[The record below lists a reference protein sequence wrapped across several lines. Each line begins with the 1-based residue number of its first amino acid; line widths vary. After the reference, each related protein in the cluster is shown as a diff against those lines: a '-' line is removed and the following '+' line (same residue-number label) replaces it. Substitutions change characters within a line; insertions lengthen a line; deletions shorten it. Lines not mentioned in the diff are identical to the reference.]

1 MDKIKTW
8 RLAVAAAILALLCA
22 YAWIL
27 RSRELEE
34 PPRPDL
40 ALIPA
45 AAGGFVS
52 VDEYL
57 EPESLRLLGADT
69 TLARSYERPDGAKIE
84 LFIGYFAAQQENS
97 QIHSPKH
104 CYPGSGWDIIS
115 EGSARIRIGDRAIP
129 VKQLVIS
136 DGRQERLVIYWFS
149 MHGRIIPNEFA
160 LKYNQMKSA
169 LLSRPQAAA
178 FIRFS
183 SEITEGG
190 SEVISA
196 TMGDFIALISPDIE
210 AALGEE
216 APGLEKRGRI

>member
-1 MDKIKTW
+1 MDKVSTAHSA
-8 RLAVAAAILALLCA
+8 AVAVILALLCA
-22 YAWIL
+22 YTWNL
-27 RSRELEE
+27 RYRDIDE
-34 PPRPDL
+34 PRRPDL
-40 ALIPA
+40 AMIPVD
-45 AAGGFVS
+45 AGGFHA
-52 VDEYL
+52 VDEYV

-69 TLARSYERPDGAKIE
+69 TLARSYTGSAGGEIE

-115 EGSARIRIGDRAIP
+115 EGRAKIRFGNTTIP

-149 MHGRIIPNEFA
+149 MHGRIIPNEFS

-183 SEITEGG
+183 SAFPAGRKE
-190 SEVISA
+190 SA
-196 TMGDFIALISPDIE
+196 AKTLEDFIAILSPDIE
-210 AALGEE
+210 EALGE
-216 APGLEKRGRI
+216 

>member
-1 MDKIKTW
+1 MKTW
-8 RLAVAAAILALLCA
+8 RLAAAAAILAFLLA
-22 YAWIL
+22 YTWIL

-34 PPRPDL
+34 PKRPEL

-45 AAGGFVS
+45 AAGGFLS
-52 VDEYL
+52 VDEYV

-69 TLARSYERPDGAKIE
+69 TLARSYERPDGARIE

-115 EGSARIRIGDRAIP
+115 EGSARIRLGDRLIP

-149 MHGRIIPNEFA
+149 MHGKIIPNEFA

-169 LLSRPQAAA
+169 LLSRQQAAA

-190 SEVISA
+190 GEVVSA
-196 TMGDFIALISPDIE
+196 MMADFIATISPEIE
-210 AALGEE
+210 AALGGE
-216 APGLEKRGRI
+216 APAPEKRGLI

>member
-1 MDKIKTW
+1 MKTW
-8 RLAVAAAILALLCA
+8 RLAAAAAILDVLLA
-22 YAWIL
+22 YTWIL

-34 PPRPDL
+34 PPRHEL

-45 AAGGFVS
+45 AAEGFLS
-52 VDEYL
+52 VDEYV

-69 TLARSYERPDGAKIE
+69 TLARSYERPDGARIE

-115 EGSARIRIGDRAIP
+115 EGSARIRLGDRTIP

-149 MHGRIIPNEFA
+149 MHGKIIPNEFA

-190 SEVISA
+190 SEVVSA
-196 TMGDFIALISPDIE
+196 MMADFIATISPEIE
-210 AALGEE
+210 AALGGE
-216 APGLEKRGRI
+216 APGLEKRGLI

>member
-8 RLAVAAAILALLCA
+8 RLAAAAAILAILCA
-22 YAWIL
+22 YVWIL
-27 RSRELEE
+27 RSRELAE

-45 AAGGFVS
+45 S
-52 VDEYL
+52 VGEFHSIDEYV
-57 EPESLRLLGADT
+57 EPESLRLLGADA
-69 TLARSYERPDGAKIE
+69 TLARSYERPEGAKIE

-115 EGSARIRIGDRAIP
+115 EGSARIRLGERAIP

-136 DGRQERLVIYWFS
+136 DGRRERLVIYWFN

-190 SEVISA
+190 SETASA
-196 TMGDFIALISPDIE
+196 MMGDFIASISPDIE

-216 APGLEKRGRI
+216 APAPEKRGKI